1 MTKENYSLVKTIEE
15 IDKRFEDGKPTFIER
30 TGLCNPWSEKTVD
43 DYLKKYIRIIQ
54 KHLISEKAQLYH
66 AMDRDTFINVCNKFN
81 HPFGLRSKYS
91 ININVIESISK
102 IKELSKWG
110 ECKEEMI
117 YKITGKTPESSAL
130 FAFGDEEEI
139 LEQKDTNDCKKISP
153 RPKIYLDSKEF
164 QEKINKRKK

>member
-15 IDKRFEDGKPTFIER
+15 IDKRFEEGKPTFIER
-30 TGLCNPWSEKTVD
+30 TGLCKPWSEKTVD

-66 AMDRDTFINVCNKFN
+66 AMDRDTFINVYNKFN

-102 IKELSKWG
+102 IKELSKWE

-164 QEKINKRKK
+164 QEKN

>member
-1 MTKENYSLVKTIEE
+1 MIKG
-15 IDKRFEDGKPTFIER
+15 FEDGKLTLIER
-30 TGLCNPWSEKTVD
+30 TGLYDSWFEKID
-43 DYLKKYIRIIQ
+43 DDDLKKYIRIIQ
-54 KHLISEKAQLYH
+54 NHLISEKGQLFYTI
-66 AMDRDTFINVCNKFN
+66 DRDTFINVCNRFN
-81 HPFGLRSKYS
+81 HAFGLRSSYS

-130 FAFGDEEEI
+130 FAFRYEEDI

-164 QEKINKRKK
+164 QKKLIKEKSKY

>member
-1 MTKENYSLVKTIEE
+1 MSEEKYSLVKTIEG
-15 IDKRFEDGKPTFIER
+15 INKMYEDGKPTFIER

-54 KHLISEKAQLYH
+54 KLLISEKAQLYH
-66 AMDRDTFINVCNKFN
+66 AMDRDTFINVINKFN

-91 ININVIESISK
+91 ININVITSISK
-102 IKELSKWG
+102 IKEISKWG

-117 YKITGKTPESSAL
+117 YKLTGKTPEYSAL
-130 FAFGDEEEI
+130 FAFRDDEEIE
-139 LEQKDTNDCKKISP
+139 EWEEMNDCKKITTN
-153 RPKIYLDSKEF
+153 PKIYLDCKEF